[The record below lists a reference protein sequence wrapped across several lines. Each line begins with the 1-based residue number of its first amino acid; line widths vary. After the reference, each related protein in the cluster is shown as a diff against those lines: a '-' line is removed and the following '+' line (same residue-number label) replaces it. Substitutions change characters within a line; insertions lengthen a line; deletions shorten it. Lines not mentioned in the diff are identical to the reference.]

1 MVRMSHVTYCLSSIC
16 NRKRERRERA
26 AKASGNTGVRSRTD
40 KQKNA
45 TSAVANAKMKI
56 LRLCMTFLSQI
67 HHHLYVLLEAG
78 ELIAEFLVVTN
89 GQVYATTMHRR
100 V

>member
-1 MVRMSHVTYCLSSIC
+1 
-16 NRKRERRERA
+16 
-26 AKASGNTGVRSRTD
+26 
-40 KQKNA
+40 
-45 TSAVANAKMKI
+45 MKI

-89 GQVYATTMHRR
+89 GQTKLLKNGPSLIFCVQVYATTMHRR